1 MTAAAPR
8 PPGFSTTSFEVVHDE
23 TGEHRQGMQRKLSDA
38 EAREIATHAQG
49 PLWSWAL
56 LWPAIIGTGWIVT
69 ALRGERP
76 CEAVRETDLGR
87 EAGLLS
93 VRGRFAA

>member
-1 MTAAAPR
+1 MTVWV
-8 PPGFSTTSFEVVHDE
+8 T
-23 TGEHRQGMQRKLSDA
+23 L
-38 EAREIATHAQG
+38 
-49 PLWSWAL
+49 AL
-56 LWPAIIGTGWIVT
+56 LHLAPLPGETESNKRTVEEAVLRAAGLGATFIVTPELAVSGYGFRDVIGTGWIVT